1 MKKTYIAPKAEQINI
16 TTEGVVAASLT
27 VYPDPDKKVDSSV
40 PGNQLSQKRG
50 WNSSLWATGNE
61 E

>member
-16 TTEGVVAASLT
+16 MTEGVVAASL
-27 VYPDPDKKVDSSV
+27 VIDNDPNKKVDTSN
-40 PGNQLSQKRG
+40 PENQLSQKRG
-50 WNSSLWATGNE
+50 WNSGLWATGNE

>member
-16 TTEGVVAASLT
+16 MTEGVVAASLT
-27 VYPDPDKKVDSSV
+27 VYPDKKVDSSKS
-40 PGNQLSQKRG
+40 GNQLSQKRG
-50 WNSSLWATGNE
+50 WNSGLWATENE

>member
-16 TTEGVVAASLT
+16 MTEGVVAASLT
-27 VYPDPDKKVDSSV
+27 VYPDKKIDSSV
-40 PGNQLSQKRG
+40 SGNQLSQKRS
-50 WNSSLWATGNE
+50 WNSGLWATGNE

>member
-1 MKKTYIAPKAEQINI
+1 MKKTYIAPQAEQINI
-16 TTEGVVAASLT
+16 MTEGVVAASL
-27 VYPDPDKKVDSSV
+27 VIDNDPNKKVDTNI

-50 WNSSLWATGNE
+50 WNSGLWATENE

>member
-16 TTEGVVAASLT
+16 MTEGVVAVSLP
-27 VYPDPDKKVDSSV
+27 VYPDKKVDSSE

>member
-16 TTEGVVAASLT
+16 MTEGVVAASL
-27 VYPDPDKKVDSSV
+27 VIDNDPNKKVDTSD
-40 PGNQLSQKRG
+40 PNNQLSQKRS
-50 WNSSLWATGNE
+50 WNSGLWATGNE